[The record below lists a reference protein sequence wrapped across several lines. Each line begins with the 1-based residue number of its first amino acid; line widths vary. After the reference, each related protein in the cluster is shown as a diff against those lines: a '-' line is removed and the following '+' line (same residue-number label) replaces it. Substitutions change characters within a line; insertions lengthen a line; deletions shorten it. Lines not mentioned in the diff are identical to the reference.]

1 MVYQRLQLLKMKPQ
15 PSTTQASKI
24 YTKPQCASCAVACDP
39 WLPREIARS
48 IPLEVQ
54 VVWQVLRYS
63 LAEPK
68 RMSWRL
74 ERQKKQYLIIL
85 TTILKH
91 GSCRDFPVPNYQ
103 VDWSFIPLILGYHPE
118 KITPWS
124 PDPLDDSHSLTWK
137 DLANL
142 QNFLIGIGVP
152 ASTNIFAAKWQN
164 ICMPLGKIWKY
175 A

>member
-15 PSTTQASKI
+15 PLTTQAFKVS
-24 YTKPQCASCAVACDP
+24 TKPQCASCAVACDP

-68 RMSWRL
+68 RMSLRSNH
-74 ERQKKQYLIIL
+74 KKNDIRYLIIL

-91 GSCRDFPVPNYQ
+91 GSCCDFPVPNYQ
-103 VDWSFIPLILGYHPE
+103 VDWSFIPLILRYHPP
-118 KITPWS
+118 KKLRHDPQTLWMIHIPWPGNVS
-124 PDPLDDSHSLTWK
+124 QIFK
-137 DLANL
+137 
-142 QNFLIGIGVP
+142 NF
-152 ASTNIFAAKWQN
+152 S
-164 ICMPLGKIWKY
+164 
-175 A
+175 